1 MPNWKKLIT
10 SGSSAELSG
19 LSLTGLSAQTSETDV
34 LTINGS
40 DVVGTR
46 QLKSGAFTGAYSL
59 PLGSSS
65 TRGGFKIGYSESGK
79 NYPVELS
86 SEKMYVNVPWTDNNT
101 TYSTATAST
110 LGLVKIGFTESG
122 KNYPVELSSGKMF
135 VNVPWSDTN
144 TDTNTQR
151 SDEEIKD
158 VIEKNVNPVVSATVS
173 NDTTTFTKQDGST
186 FALTTSDA
194 NNNTITSIRKD
205 NAGTYR
211 TGNINLVGGDNVS
224 IEEKANGEFIFSST
238 DTNTDTNTQRS
249 DEEIRD
255 VASAQWV
262 NGTNTTVVK
271 SDSANTIKINSVN
284 TTYSVGDGQLSQKNF
299 TTALKDKLDAI
310 PFVQDNDNIDIGT
323 ETIISIYTS
332 PWNAVFFD
340 YVVMKNGNMRAG
352 TVTAVND
359 GTNVEYNEVST
370 ADMGDT
376 SDVKLFCDIDTDSM
390 RFRATV
396 TSNDWK
402 VKVLPRML

>member
-19 LSLTGLSAQTSETDV
+19 LSLTGLSAQNSETDV

-40 DVVGTR
+40 KVVGTR

-65 TRGGFKIGYSESGK
+65 TRGGFKIGYTESGK
-79 NYPVELS
+79 NYPVEIS
-86 SEKMYVNVPWTDNNT
+86 SEKMYVNVPWTNT

-135 VNVPWSDTN
+135 VNVPW
-144 TDTNTQR
+144 TDTNTNTQR
-151 SDEEIKD
+151 TDQEIED

-173 NDTTTFTKQDGST
+173 NDTTTFTKQDGTT

-194 NNNTITSIRKD
+194 NNNTVTSIRRD
-205 NAGTYR
+205 NTGTYR
-211 TGNINLVGGDNVS
+211 NGDINLVGGDNVT
-224 IEEKANGEFIFSST
+224 ITEKSSGEFVFSST

-255 VASAQWV
+255 VASAQWI

-271 SDSANTIKINSVN
+271 SDSGNTIKINSVN

>member
-19 LSLTGLSAQTSETDV
+19 LSLTGLSAQNSETDV

-46 QLKSGAFTGAYSL
+46 QLKSGAFTAAYSL
-59 PLGSSS
+59 PLGTSS
-65 TRGGFKIGYSESGK
+65 TRGGFKIGYTESGK

-151 SDEEIKD
+151 TDTEIED

-173 NDTTTFTKQDGST
+173 NDTTTFTKQDGTT

-194 NNNTITSIRKD
+194 NNNTVTSIRKD

-224 IEEKANGEFIFSST
+224 IIEKASGEFIFSST
-238 DTNTDTNTQRS
+238 DTNTNTQRT

-255 VASAQWV
+255 VASAQWI

-340 YVVMKNGNMRAG
+340 YVVMKEGNMRAG